1 MILHTEKEK
10 IIKTQEFAFRLRNLY
25 LTNKDMFN
33 SVNDYLPF
41 SVFTNRQDNLNIT
54 YSNNQLENKG
64 EELEQLIEIGSSHLH
79 KISCPIL
86 LSVAKKKTQNFQL
99 YNDTNKVCSYLQNL
113 RANRQMKYF
122 YAHKLFLGDNLYF
135 NIGSFTDD
143 LGLIGN
149 VFKKVFDLVTKSEET
164 WLKFQSLTKQEKV
177 ILRLLAKGHSNS
189 EISDLL
195 FISVHTVQTHRRN
208 IYKKTDTSKINDLV
222 HFSMVLE
229 LI

>member
-10 IIKTQEFAFRLRNLY
+10 IIKMQEFAFRLRNLY
-25 LTNKDMFN
+25 LTNNDMFN
-33 SVNDYLPF
+33 QVNDFLPF
-41 SVFTNRQDNLNIT
+41 SVFTNRQDNFNIT

-64 EELEQLIEIGSSHLH
+64 PELERLVRFGSSYLP

-86 LSVAKKKTQNFQL
+86 LNVAKKKAQNFLL
-99 YNDTNKVCSYLQNL
+99 YNDSNKVCSYLQNL
-113 RANRQMKYF
+113 QANRKMKYF
-122 YAHKLFLGDNLYF
+122 YAHKLFLDDNLYF

-143 LGLIGN
+143 LGLIGD
-149 VFKKVFDLVTKSEET
+149 VFKKVFDPVTKSEET

-177 ILRLLAKGHSNS
+177 VLRLLAKGHSNS

-195 FISVHTVQTHRRN
+195 FISVHTVHTHRKN